1 MKKEN
6 NTNTIR
12 YYLVAVTIKAEG
24 FNKILLEGIFT
35 YQKGE
40 YTIPEIKK
48 ECWDFLKPLINF
60 KDHDIDPEQVRND
73 IKVKSMPCDFF
84 LNGDKK

>member
-1 MKKEN
+1 MEKEN

-12 YYLVAVTIKAEG
+12 YYLVAVTIKTD

-60 KDHDIDPEQVRND
+60 KDHDIDPEQVRKD